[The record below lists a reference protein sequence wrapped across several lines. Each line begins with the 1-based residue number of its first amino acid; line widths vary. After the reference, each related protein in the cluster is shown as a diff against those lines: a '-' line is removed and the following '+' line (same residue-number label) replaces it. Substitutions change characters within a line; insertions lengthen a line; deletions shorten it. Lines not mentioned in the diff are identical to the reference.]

1 MKRQFLNKK
10 QESNYLAIYDEYR
23 RKYTQGYETGY
34 YRLRDQF
41 GDNVG
46 LPYNV
51 ISSGDYDPTTITT
64 PLPTLAHTISPATYT
79 VAPFTVGNYQTVG
92 YNDSLVWGIDRYYLF
107 NITSNGNDFKLGFYG
122 GNQPLSFTSTSST
135 YPPDFYYESSTGSI
149 YMGNV
154 LLKNIGANKTT
165 LMIRIDSNYNF
176 YIGTALNNY
185 WLIGNCLTNMSII
198 NNDTYTIRWGYE
210 VKSNGGS
217 NTTFNLVS
225 SSYSDLPNILTDGIS
240 WPNYR
245 LGGVLN
251 SNRMAITDTVDQSNA
266 NFRVYQVLNYSNDVT
281 SLGQRTSFTLRNISG
296 SFDQVVIFITQNP
309 LSQPT
314 YTRTYDIVTETSLNF
329 LSYDSLTN
337 SYAIPPSQSTP
348 SSWPNL
354 NNVNGQ
360 IYFRIEEDGKIYSS
374 RDKSNAALIGTLSYS
389 KFYIYVCTKGYS
401 GNKTGTLSF
410 IQHDAQAVLANP
422 TLDPSILRA
431 PMIDRTSTLILPNG
445 NTSDTVS
452 MTAGNYYT
460 TSVVDSTP
468 LTYGLNIWYNVDLNN
483 ITNNFKIGFYTNTLI
498 NNHTQTSSSVN
509 PPAFY
514 YNTSDRGV
522 YMGGVLKK
530 TLPNDWTL
538 VFLLLDHSLNFYVG
552 YSDVFYYLIDNLNNY
567 LPNIW
572 PNTYTIRLGWEV
584 HANTTSS
591 YTINHIDGGYY
602 QDPSYQLTW
611 PNARIYNG
619 TGDYSDQGVLQN
631 ETGLFKYVNFLNYS
645 NTYIPQ
651 GSFTFQNVNTATN
664 TEVIVVIFN
673 DLQNSNGN
681 TTGSYPTML
690 GSNHLIYK
698 LSTNQIIY
706 NGTSI
711 GAPSSYPDLN
721 TALGQIY
728 WEFSGGQVY
737 LSRDESNKVLLS
749 GVSVPS
755 GVLYGGVLT
764 SSATTSSSTYKFI
777 PNNSQAVVPPPGP
790 PLPPSSGSSIPA
802 PTVGTY
808 SSVQA
813 EHATKWTLS
822 YPVTPGQ
829 ETLIPEEI
837 SYGQAYADKW
847 QSTVVFN
854 FTVTNF
860 KIGVG
865 YVCTTPIRNDLG
877 GYNVNP
883 KRPWDTSNYY
893 LYYYYDST
901 NGYIYKNNVVVYA
914 LPSGLTTVG
923 FSIDEY
929 YNVYVVTATD
939 YYNVG
944 SYSPFNS
951 SNTNNQTGIT
961 YGIVVTPPS
970 SPFFASSNY
979 TLNTSRTKIYAT
991 LGNGIYSLD
1000 GIYNRIMYDVIST
1013 QYKQSITASSTTNYK
1028 FVECRSNYAVN
1039 AYAFNYRY
1047 MFRFTV
1053 APTDVV
1059 LLWGRSIPT
1068 FVPGT
1073 EYSLSQI
1080 QTPVQPSY
1088 GCITYVSSTSTF
1100 YANTTSRQVLNL
1112 NLSVNNTTLYFD
1124 QDNSSVNF
1132 NAGANFASKVAVP
1145 VGKGTAPLTQTSN
1158 FYYPFVGFFIKTSSP
1173 STYCQIDAI
1182 AVA

>member
-225 SSYSDLPNILTDGIS
+225 GSYSDLPNILTDGIS

-251 SNRMAITDTVDQSNA
+251 SNRMAITDTVDQSNV

-296 SFDQVVIFITQNP
+296 SFDQVVIFIAQNP
-309 LSQPT
+309 FSQPT
-314 YTRTYDIVTETSLNF
+314 YTRIYDIVTETSLNF

-337 SYAIPPSQSTP
+337 SYAIPPSQATP

-354 NNVNGQ
+354 NNINGQ

-374 RDKSNAALIGTLSYS
+374 RDQSNAALIGTLSYS

-538 VFLLLDHSLNFYVG
+538 VFLLLDQSLNFYVG

-602 QDPSYQLTW
+602 QDPSYSLLW
-611 PNARIYNG
+611 PNQRIYSLLLN
-619 TGDYSDQGVLQN
+619 DYTDQAVITN
-631 ETGLFKYVNFLNYS
+631 TANKYTFMNFYTLS
-645 NTYIPQ
+645 NTFSPQ
-651 GSFTFQNVNTATN
+651 GSYTLKNLNASTN
-664 TEVIVVIFN
+664 TDVIIVIYSTVPISN
-673 DLQNSNGN
+673 NSNYVNYTTALTGN
-681 TTGSYPTML
+681 Y
-690 GSNHLIYK
+690 LIYK
-698 LSTNQIIY
+698 LSTNTYIKD
-706 NGTSI
+706 GVSLGFPT
-711 GAPSSYPDLN
+711 SYPDLASAN
-721 TALGQIY
+721 GQIY
-728 WEFSGGQVY
+728 VEYISGNVKS
-737 LSRDESNKVLLS
+737 SRDSSNKATITSLPV
-749 GVSVPS
+749 GT
-755 GVLYGGVLT
+755 LYGGIFTIDT
-764 SSATTSSSTYKFI
+764 SASNSTFKFI
-777 PNNSQAVVPPPGP
+777 PNNTQAIVPPPTPPTP
-790 PLPPSSGSSIPA
+790 PLQAFPSVPIGYTNTLHPMITDTTTFSAVIGSEYLCLARPSYPVGYQVGYIWGMQSFFYGTIDPSVSSYKLGVLFKSSVLRKYNDLSNTWGFLNSANDNFYIYYDSLSGNVYVDSIATYNIGVGLTSIGIGVDYTFNVYFATSPTTTYLVGNISSQQLSTSKLSYEPLMSVLAKFSSTGSHNPFTPNLTYTYASFPSTYPEDNISNKLLFNTSLQAYTNETTVSSSSSTSYVFCGITNILTSNLNATNRRIALQCTNATGISDIVIAFARNHTFIEGNEYSLPSIQSSSSGSFGI
-802 PTVGTY
+802 VTY
-808 SSVQA
+808 VQSA
-813 EHATKWTLS
+813 
-822 YPVTPGQ
+822 
-829 ETLIPEEI
+829 
-837 SYGQAYADKW
+837 
-847 QSTVVFN
+847 QSFFAN
-854 FTVTNF
+854 
-860 KIGVG
+860 
-865 YVCTTPIRNDLG
+865 
-877 GYNVNP
+877 
-883 KRPWDTSNYY
+883 
-893 LYYYYDST
+893 ST
-901 NGYIYKNNVVVYA
+901 NKYSKN
-914 LPSGLTTVG
+914 
-923 FSIDEY
+923 
-929 YNVYVVTATD
+929 
-939 YYNVG
+939 
-944 SYSPFNS
+944 
-951 SNTNNQTGIT
+951 
-961 YGIVVTPPS
+961 
-970 SPFFASSNY
+970 
-979 TLNTSRTKIYAT
+979 
-991 LGNGIYSLD
+991 
-1000 GIYNRIMYDVIST
+1000 
-1013 QYKQSITASSTTNYK
+1013 
-1028 FVECRSNYAVN
+1028 
-1039 AYAFNYRY
+1039 
-1047 MFRFTV
+1047 
-1053 APTDVV
+1053 
-1059 LLWGRSIPT
+1059 
-1068 FVPGT
+1068 
-1073 EYSLSQI
+1073 
-1080 QTPVQPSY
+1080 
-1088 GCITYVSSTSTF
+1088 
-1100 YANTTSRQVLNL
+1100 LNL
-1112 NLSVNNTTLYFD
+1112 NVLNQTALFD
-1124 QDNSSVNF
+1124 ITKGSTAIMK
-1132 NAGANFASKVAVP
+1132 AGADISS
-1145 VGKGTAPLTQTSN
+1145 LQTITGL
-1158 FYYPFVGFFIKTSSP
+1158 YSSP
-1173 STYCQIDAI
+1173 LGDFGSDSFPFIGI
-1182 AVA
+1182 FVATATPVSEVKYKIIVPQ